1 MYKIYRLLNG
11 DEIIGSVVHENNQVS
26 TLEDPFT
33 IDYFFNE
40 ETGKTHIT
48 MSKYMSFAAN
58 NATQINRD
66 HITSEHEASEN
77 AVDYYLECL
86 VKWAED
92 DEEELPTKSSEAN
105 EYNEKMKEILEV
117 IQPNANTSLH

>member
-11 DEIIGSVVHENNQVS
+11 DEVIGNVIHENSQVS

-33 IDYFFNE
+33 IEYHFNE
-40 ETGKTHIT
+40 DTGKMHVT

-58 NATQINRD
+58 SATQINRD
-66 HITSEHEASEN
+66 HITSEHQASED

-86 VKWAED
+86 VQWGD
-92 DEEELPTKSSEAN
+92 DSEEELPTKEN
-105 EYNEKMKEILEV
+105 DVNEKMKEILDV

>member
-11 DEIIGSVVHENNQVS
+11 DEIIGSVIHENNQVS

-40 ETGKTHIT
+40 ATGKTHIT

-66 HITSEHEASEN
+66 HITSEQEASEN

-92 DEEELPTKSSEAN
+92 DEEEFPTKEN
-105 EYNEKMKEILEV
+105 DVNEKMKEILDV